1 MASKGK
7 ILHNQKRLNMANNA
21 FTARQTLKEAIVK
34 TDNMK
39 DKLALIFKLDKN
51 PNKSLTRYRKRC
63 QICGRPRG
71 IMQGDICR
79 IHFRDMAS
87 FGLLAGIKKAS
98 W

>member
-7 ILHNQKRLNMANNA
+7 ILHNQKRLAMANAA
-21 FTARQTLKEAIVK
+21 FSSRQALKTEIIKAETA
-34 TDNMK
+34 K

-79 IHFRDMAS
+79 IHFREMAN
-87 FGLLAGIKKAS
+87 FGQLAGVKKAS